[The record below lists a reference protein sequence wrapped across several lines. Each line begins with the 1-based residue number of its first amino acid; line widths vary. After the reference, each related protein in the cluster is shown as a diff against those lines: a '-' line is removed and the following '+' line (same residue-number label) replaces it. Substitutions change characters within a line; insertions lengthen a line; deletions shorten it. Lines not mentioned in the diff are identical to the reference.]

1 MRCADDERT
10 RRTETIYACST
21 HAGAVPRTRGWN
33 EVREK
38 GNVIGSVR
46 RLGSLAKGRFLDS
59 ERRDRRPRERAR
71 ETGRGYKRGYKR
83 EGSFVRSFALR
94 RLRKTGRPE
103 EEGVDCLSFSLSPPR
118 SLFALARWATPS
130 KEGQRSILG
139 PTRVVT
145 SSYATAE
152 YEVTHARSSTIR

>member
-21 HAGAVPRTRGWN
+21 HAGAEPRTRGWN

-83 EGSFVRSFALR
+83 EGSFVRSFVCIASAQKN
-94 RLRKTGRPE
+94 RKTGGRGSRLP
-103 EEGVDCLSFSLSPPR
+103 LFLSLSPSISIRPR
-118 SLFALARWATPS
+118 SMGYAIERRS
-130 KEGQRSILG
+130 KIDPRADEGRDLVVRRRRVRSN
-139 PTRVVT
+139 PR
-145 SSYATAE
+145 A
-152 YEVTHARSSTIR
+152 